1 MPVRLEPAEFNLL
14 WARLGLPA
22 KPLELN
28 VPAQGAT
35 LTEAVRLSARA
46 TDALRGRDLL
56 TGDEPAARV
65 ASLLNVVARPA
76 AQVDVRWSR
85 GVDVPE
91 LRGLVALRGKNGVLA
106 LWDGQQVRL
115 RRVKHD
121 VFVEELVAV
130 LDEMPAG
137 TGRSVTAPTEVIL
150 RASRES
156 SGDAERFQR
165 KLVAGG
171 VSRDEARAWRDISG
185 AHRFR
190 AGQIG
195 ASGFDQWG
203 KPTRAPWVIHVF
215 DTDRG
220 RYATYERRSYRTV
233 VGVNTSWLVT
243 VVRELYTDAVRDRR
257 NR

>member
-1 MPVRLEPAEFNLL
+1 MLLEPVEFDLL
-14 WARLGLPA
+14 WRRLGLPA

-35 LTEAVRLSARA
+35 VTEAARLAARA
-46 TDALRGRDLL
+46 AEALRGRELL
-56 TGDEPAARV
+56 TGDEPAPHV
-65 ASLLNVVARPA
+65 AGLLNLVAAPA

-106 LWDGQQVRL
+106 LWDGRQVRV

-121 VFVEELVAV
+121 VFAEELVAV
-130 LDEMPAG
+130 LGETPAG
-137 TGRSVTAPTEVIL
+137 TGRSVTAPSEVVL

-156 SGDAERFQR
+156 RGDAARFER

-171 VSRDEARAWRDISG
+171 VPRDDARAWRDI
-185 AHRFR
+185 AEAPRHR

-203 KPTRAPWVIHVF
+203 KPTRAPWVVHVL

-220 RYATYERRSYRTV
+220 RYATYERRGYRTV
-233 VGVNTSWLVT
+233 VGVSPNRLVT
-243 VVRELYTDAVRDRR
+243 VVRELYADAVRDRR